1 MLSFSIFSPFFLAA
15 FAAAF
20 SCAILV
26 LTRPLHGHLT
36 LDNEAGVQKVHKA
49 PTPRVGGLAIMV
61 GWVVGGIALPPAM
74 QSLWWLLCLAVLP
87 AFLSGLIEDL
97 TKRVSVRVRLA
108 ATIGSGLLFCLLTGY
123 AITSVGIPGPDWLLA
138 TPLFAIAF
146 SAFAIGGIANSI
158 NIIDGFHGLAAGCS
172 IIVTTCFGIVAYQ
185 SGDMVMVTMA
195 ALVAGGILGFFV
207 LNFPWGW
214 IFLGDAGAYSVGFF
228 LAVMAVMLPARNPEV
243 SPLIGL
249 VALAYPVTETMV
261 SILRRS
267 RRAGANPGDP
277 DRLHLHS
284 LIYRS
289 MARDLATTLGQP
301 GLRNPCTS
309 VIVWTLPLLSAG
321 FAFLGQNQPLLALP
335 LIGAV
340 VVVYLWLYRR
350 VALIAPRAPQLKQQ
364 RR

>member
-1 MLSFSIFSPFFLAA
+1 MLPFSVWDPLLLAA
-15 FAAAF
+15 FSAAF
-20 SCAILV
+20 ACAILV
-26 LTRPLHGHLT
+26 LTRSLHGHLT
-36 LDNEAGVQKVHKA
+36 LDNQAGIQKVHKA
-49 PTPRVGGLAIMV
+49 PTPRVGGLGIMV
-61 GWVVGGIALPPAM
+61 GWCVGGLALPAEVQP
-74 QSLWWLLCLAVLP
+74 LWWLLCLAVLP
-87 AFLSGLIEDL
+87 AFLSGLIEDV

-123 AITSVGIPGPDWLLA
+123 AITRVGIPGPDWLLA
-138 TPLFAIAF
+138 APLFAVAF
-146 SAFAIGGIANSI
+146 TAFAVGGIANSI

-172 IIVTTCFGIVAYQ
+172 IIVLTCFGVVAYQ
-185 SGDMVMVTMA
+185 AGDMVLVAIA

-214 IFLGDAGAYSVGFF
+214 IFLGDAGAYSIGVF
-228 LAVMAVMLPARNPEV
+228 LAAMAVMLPARNPEV

-267 RRAGANPGDP
+267 RRAGTNPGDP

-289 MARDLATTLGQP
+289 MARDLAALLGQP
-301 GLRNPCTS
+301 SMRNPCTS
-309 VIVWTLPLLSAG
+309 VIVWTLPLLSSG

-340 VVVYLWLYRR
+340 VLVYLWLYRR
-350 VALIAPRAPQLKQQ
+350 VALMGPRLSLSKQ